1 MQVKVC
7 DTYEA
12 MSRQAAKLILAEL
25 KRRPN
30 LLFCASAGNT
40 PTLSYALL
48 AAERARHPRL
58 FEKLRVLQLD
68 EWGELP
74 AAHPASCRAD
84 LKSKLIDALA
94 IAPSRFHGFR
104 GDAPDAEAECQR
116 MRGWLGSHG
125 PIDFCLLGLGANGH
139 VAMNEPGPD
148 LVPRAH
154 VAKLTASSRKHSM
167 LAGIR
172 RRPAYGLTLGLAEIL
187 ASRKILLLVSGA
199 AKAAILKRT
208 LEPRVTTQLPA
219 SFLSLHPDVTLLCDR
234 F

>member
-74 AAHPASCRAD
+74 AAHPASCRDEASD
-84 LKSKLIDALA
+84 R
-94 IAPSRFHGFR
+94 PSQ
-104 GDAPDAEAECQR
+104 QR
-116 MRGWLGSHG
+116 RLPRSQEVNHETFL
-125 PIDFCLLGLGANGH
+125 D
-139 VAMNEPGPD
+139 EP
-148 LVPRAH
+148 
-154 VAKLTASSRKHSM
+154 
-167 LAGIR
+167 
-172 RRPAYGLTLGLAEIL
+172 
-187 ASRKILLLVSGA
+187 
-199 AKAAILKRT
+199 
-208 LEPRVTTQLPA
+208 
-219 SFLSLHPDVTLLCDR
+219 
-234 F
+234 